1 MGEETLPF
9 VTIAIPTYNRA
20 GSYLPVALRSA
31 LAQNYPRL
39 EVLVADNAS
48 TDETASL
55 LQGIIDKRLRYM
67 RHPVNIGA
75 NRNYNYCLKEARG
88 DYFLLLHDDD
98 AIDDDFVAACM
109 AAANYAVHEGIIR
122 TGVRVIDE
130 GGSTVREIPNAVG
143 EGSLAQYFQA
153 WFAGQTNWYLAN
165 TLFRTRQLREQG
177 GFHSRYHLA
186 EDGFA
191 IARLARFHRIDVRQ
205 VKASFRVHRG
215 ENTVADPAHALLWG
229 REYLD
234 LLDCMCALAAPESSP
249 SWCREGARFF
259 AQLAYNRAA
268 LARSRAQR
276 LWASYEVLRLF
287 GYRCWPTHRLK
298 SLRLVRQA
306 MSYAQRQVRKSSL
319 TGFKDQSSKAVLNE
333 AKDLSYS
340 RDRSFEAQNARSAHL
355 EH

>member
-1 MGEETLPF
+1 MPEETLPF

-67 RHPVNIGA
+67 RHTVNIGA
-75 NRNYNYCLKEARG
+75 NHNYNYCLNEARG

-109 AAANYAVHEGIIR
+109 AATNYAVHEGIIR
-122 TGVRVIDE
+122 TGVRVIDDH
-130 GGSTVREIPNAVG
+130 GSIVREIPNAVG

-153 WFAGQTNWYLAN
+153 WFGGQTNWYLAN
-165 TLFRTRQLREQG
+165 TLFHTRQLREQG
-177 GFHSRYHLA
+177 GFHSPYHLS

-191 IARLARFHRIDVRQ
+191 IARLARFHHVDVRQ

-215 ENTVADPAHALLWG
+215 ENTMADPTHALLWG

-234 LLDCMCALAAPESSP
+234 LLDCMCALVATEDIP
-249 SWCREGARFF
+249 SLRRDGMRFF
-259 AQLAYNRAA
+259 AKLAYNRAA
-268 LARSRAQR
+268 LARTRAQR

-298 SLRLVRQA
+298 SLRLIRQA
-306 MSYAQRQVRKSSL
+306 MSYARRRTEKFLSPFKVR
-319 TGFKDQSSKAVLNE
+319 A
-333 AKDLSYS
+333 S
-340 RDRSFEAQNARSAHL
+340 RILSFEGSVARARKILHFVQDRL
-355 EH
+355 